1 MITPIYASILTLIL
15 ICLSMGITNLR
26 KKHHV
31 GLGDGGHEDLIRAI
45 RSHGNFIE
53 TAPWGIFLIFLVE
66 YQDGNVYLLHSLG
79 MLLVAGRLLHIH
91 GMKTGRL
98 RTRVAGMMTTFL
110 VFAIAAMVNL
120 FLAFTV
126 GV

>member
-1 MITPIYASILTLIL
+1 MITPIYATILTFMFIY
-15 ICLSMGITNLR
+15 LSMCVTGLR

-45 RSHGNFIE
+45 RAHGNFVE
-53 TAPWGIFLIFLVE
+53 TAPWGIFMIFLIE
-66 YQDGNVYLLHSLG
+66 YQDGNVYLLHTLG
-79 MLLVAGRLLHIH
+79 MLLVAARILHIH
-91 GMKTGRL
+91 GMNSGRL
-98 RTRVAGMMTTFL
+98 RFRVAGMMTTFL
-110 VFAIAAMVNL
+110 VFGLAAIVNL